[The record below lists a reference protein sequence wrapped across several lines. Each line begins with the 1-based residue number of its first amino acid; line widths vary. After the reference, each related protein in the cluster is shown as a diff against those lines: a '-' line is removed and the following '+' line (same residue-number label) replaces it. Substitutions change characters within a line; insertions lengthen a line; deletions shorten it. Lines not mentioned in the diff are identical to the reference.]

1 MAEVINVPWYQSNK
15 AKYTLAGALFGL
27 FFPVI
32 AVSID
37 IIRLGLPFTWANVA
51 WVQLEFPIHLIID
64 TAPLFLG
71 LFALIGGIRQ
81 DKIKILNAILQDKID
96 IQTIQLKTSTED
108 LEASKLLRL
117 KMASELNIA
126 RDIQLSMLPLLFP
139 AFPDRKDINIHAAL
153 LPAKAVGGDFYDFFF
168 LDEDHLCFVVGDV
181 SGKGVPAALVMA
193 ECKTLIKSHAPLK
206 KSTAKVITQVNYEMA
221 LHNQNYMFVTV
232 FMAILNTK
240 TGALNY
246 TNAGHNP
253 TIVRKQDGTIQRL
266 KELHGPVV
274 AAVEDIEYKETTI
287 QLAKGDVI
295 FAYTDGVTEAHNL
308 QNELFSYDRLEEL
321 LATPFAN
328 VSTTVDTVIEAVKD
342 FEAGREPFDDV
353 TAVCLEYVGA

>member
-1 MAEVINVPWYQSNK
+1 MAGVTGIQWYKTNK
-15 AKYTLAGALFGL
+15 VKYTLAGALFGL

-37 IIRLGLPFTWANVA
+37 LIRLGLPFTWANIA

-81 DKIKILNAILQDKID
+81 DKIEILNAILQDKIN
-96 IQTIQLKTSTED
+96 IQTLQLKTSTKD

-126 RDIQLSMLPLLFP
+126 RDIQLSMLPLEFP
-139 AFPDRKDINIHAAL
+139 AFPDRKDIDIYASL

-168 LDEDHLCFVVGDV
+168 LDNDHLCFVVGDV

-206 KSTAKVITQVNYEMA
+206 KSTAAVITQVNYEMA

-232 FMAILNTK
+232 FMGILNTQ
-240 TGALNY
+240 TGVLNY

-253 TIVRKQDGTIQRL
+253 TIIRKKDGSIQKL
-266 KELHGPVV
+266 KDLHGPVV
-274 AAVEDIEYKETTI
+274 AAVEDCRYKENTI
-287 QLAKGDVI
+287 YLEQGDVI
-295 FAYTDGVTEAHNL
+295 FAYTDGVTEAHNA
-308 QNELFSYDRLEEL
+308 QNELFSYNRLEEL
-321 LATPFAN
+321 LKAPFVK
-328 VSTTVDTVIEAVKD
+328 VSTTVDMVIEAVKT
-342 FEAGREPFDDV
+342 FEEGREPFDDV
-353 TAVCLEYVGA
+353 TVVCLEYVGG

>member
-1 MAEVINVPWYQSNK
+1 MGGEIGVKWYKTNK
-15 AKYTLAGALFGL
+15 AKYTLAGALFGVC
-27 FFPVI
+27 FPVI

-37 IIRLGLPFTWANVA
+37 IIRLGLSFTWINII

-71 LFALIGGIRQ
+71 LFALIGGVRQ
-81 DKIKILNAILQDKID
+81 DKIEILNAILQDKID
-96 IQTIQLKTSTED
+96 VQAVELKTSTDD

-126 RDIQLSMLPLLFP
+126 RDIQLSMLPLDFP

-153 LPAKAVGGDFYDFFF
+153 VPAKAVGGDFYDFFF

-193 ECKTLIKSHAPLK
+193 ECKTLIKSHTPLQ
-206 KSTAKVITQVNYEMA
+206 KSTADVITQVNYEMA

-240 TGALNY
+240 TGTLNY

-253 TIVRKQDGTIQRL
+253 AIVRKQDGSIRKL

-274 AAVEDIEYKETTI
+274 AAVENFDYKETSL
-287 QLAKGDVI
+287 QLERGDVI

-308 QNELFSYDRLEEL
+308 QNELFSYDKLEEML
-321 LATPFAN
+321 KVTFVDA
-328 VSTTVDTVIEAVKD
+328 STTVDTVIKAVKD
-342 FEAGREPFDDV
+342 FEAGRESFDDI
-353 TAVCLEYVGA
+353 TAFCLEYVGE

>member
-1 MAEVINVPWYQSNK
+1 MGDEIVVKWYETNK
-15 AKYTLAGALFGL
+15 TKYALAGALFGVC
-27 FFPVI
+27 FPVV

-37 IIRLGLPFTWANVA
+37 IIRLGLAFTWANII

-64 TAPLFLG
+64 TAPFFLG

-81 DKIKILNAILQDKID
+81 DKIEILNARLLYKIGVQELELQV
-96 IQTIQLKTSTED
+96 STED

-126 RDIQLSMLPLLFP
+126 RDIQLSMLPLEFP
-139 AFPDRKDINIHAAL
+139 AFPHRNDVDVYAAL

-168 LDEDHLCFVVGDV
+168 LDEEHLCFVVGDV

-193 ECKTLIKSHAPLK
+193 ECKTLIKSHAPLQ
-206 KSTAKVITQVNYEMA
+206 KSTAEVLTQVNYEMA

-232 FMAILNTK
+232 FMGILNTK
-240 TGALNY
+240 TGVLNY

-253 TIVRKQDGTIQRL
+253 TIIRKQDGSTQKL

-274 AAVEDIEYKETTI
+274 AAVEDFKYKETTT
-287 QLAKGDVI
+287 QLEKGDVI
-295 FAYTDGVTEAHNL
+295 FAYTDGVTEAHNA
-308 QNELFSYDRLEEL
+308 QNQMFTYNRLEEML
-321 LATPFAN
+321 KAPFAN
-328 VSTTVDTVIEAVKD
+328 VAITVDTIIEAVKS
-342 FEAGREPFDDV
+342 FEDGRESFDDI
-353 TAVCLEYVGA
+353 TAICLEYIGE